1 MKLSLLTAL
10 KKQISIGMLL
20 AFCMTETS
28 HFTPFLEYYI
38 NFDYIAEV
46 LCINKDKP
54 ETNCQGTCYLK
65 DQIQQTEQNSPK
77 HPNNPIKEWTKTN
90 LLFFEQITKVANLDF
105 FTQHILLKKSY
116 QFSVHE
122 NLQIP
127 PTPPPRF

>member
-28 HFTPFLEYYI
+28 HFTPFLVYYI
-38 NFDYIAEV
+38 NFDYISEV
-46 LCINKDKP
+46 LCINKNKP
-54 ETNCQGTCYLK
+54 QINCEGTCYLK
-65 DQIQQTEQNSPK
+65 DQIQQTQKSQRTNQ
-77 HPNNPIKEWTKTN
+77 NNPIIEWTKTN
-90 LLFFEQITKVANLDF
+90 LLYFVQIIKVGCLEIF
-105 FTQHILLKKSY
+105 SQHTLPKKSY
-116 QFSVHE
+116 LFSVQE

>member
-10 KKQISIGMLL
+10 KKQVSIGMLL
-20 AFCMTETS
+20 AFCMTEIS

-54 ETNCQGTCYLK
+54 QINCEGTCYLK
-65 DQIQQTEQNSPK
+65 DQIQQTQKSQRTNQN
-77 HPNNPIKEWTKTN
+77 NTVIEWTKTN
-90 LLFFEQITKVANLDF
+90 LLFFEQIIKVACLEF
-105 FTQHILLKKSY
+105 FTQHTLPKKSY
-116 QFSVHE
+116 LFSVQE